1 MTLTTTHWLNYAA
14 YRQAPHS
21 TVGNLRILPK
31 VWSPELN
38 NRRDILVW
46 LPDSYNGS
54 DRRYPV
60 MYMHD
65 GQNLF
70 DSFTSFAGVEWG
82 VDETMQALGSQGLE
96 AIVVGLNHAGPDR
109 IAEYNPFADPP
120 KCGLRYLDFL
130 TATIKPMIDHD
141 FRTLTDRAY
150 TGILGSSMGGL
161 ISLYAFFR
169 RPDVFGLVGALSPAL
184 WIAHGGIYTYIQH
197 AVAPQG
203 RIYLDHGTHETSAA
217 RMSHLLQEKG
227 YRLDESLKYVEE
239 QGGRHTETAWAGR
252 LPEALRF
259 LLR

>member
-14 YRQAPHS
+14 YRQGPHS
-21 TVGNLRILPK
+21 TVGNLRILPG
-31 VWSPELN
+31 VWSPELL
-38 NRRDILVW
+38 NRRDVLVW
-46 LPDSYNGS
+46 LPESYNHS

-60 MYMHD
+60 LYMQD

-70 DSFTSFAGVEWG
+70 DRYTSFGGVEWA
-82 VDETMQALGSQGLE
+82 VDETMQTLGAEGLE
-96 AIVVGLNHAGPDR
+96 AIIVGLYHSGPDR
-109 IAEYNPFADPP
+109 IAEYNPFAEPP
-120 KCGLRYLDFL
+120 KGGLRYLEFL

-169 RPDVFGLVGALSPAL
+169 RPDVFGLVGALSPSL
-184 WIAHGGIYTYIQH
+184 WIAHGGIHTYVRH
-197 AVAPQG
+197 ATAPHG
-203 RIYLDHGTHETSAA
+203 RIYLDNGTRENNAKSMAQ
-217 RMSHLLQEKG
+217 LLQEKG
-227 YRLDESLKYVEE
+227 YELDSSLKYVIDE
-239 QGGRHTETAWAGR
+239 GGQHTESAWARR